1 MTKGK
6 IRVAQIALAGAAS
19 TLAIGAGL
27 IHNAQAQL
35 RPDLGGPSTELTPD
49 LSVPNTGLQGTPVDT
64 RTGGGG
70 RPSLSQKEK
79 ACMRRL
85 SKDLNKLASQ
95 TKTSI
100 KARDKEIVL
109 GSACTV
115 KVTKGLQIKAARSFI
130 QENFGQDPGNPVNV
144 IRGASP
150 SSPSLILFGDKALAS
165 NRLPRSN
172 KKVGRAF
179 YVVTG
184 STPAHLDI
192 YAGGNSIPSY
202 VGLGPGMHKTLA
214 KLGKKGTFKV
224 VGISGNPVAPTLLLQ
239 DSRGKKFGFS
249 YSNSKI
255 LPASRLTKYNYPKPS
270 RITELE
276 ARLNWAILEDRKS

>member
-1 MTKGK
+1 MTTGK
-6 IRVAQIALAGAAS
+6 IRVAKIALAGAAS

-35 RPDLGGPSTELTPD
+35 RPDLGGPNTEL
-49 LSVPNTGLQGTPVDT
+49 QRTPVDT
-64 RTGGGG
+64 RTGGGSG
-70 RPSLSQKEK
+70 PRLSQKQKE
-79 ACMRRL
+79 CMRRL

-95 TKTSI
+95 SKKLI

-109 GSACTV
+109 RSACTV
-115 KVTKGLQIKAARSFI
+115 EVRQGLQIKAAREFI
-130 QENFGQDPGNPVNV
+130 KENFGQDPGNPVNV

-165 NRLPRSN
+165 NILPSSN

-184 STPAHLDI
+184 STPTHLDI

-276 ARLNWAILEDRKS
+276 ARLNWAILEDNKS

>member
-1 MTKGK
+1 MTTGK
-6 IRVAQIALAGAAS
+6 IRVAQIALVGAAS

-27 IHNAQAQL
+27 SHNAQAQL
-35 RPDLGGPSTELTPD
+35 RPDLGA
-49 LSVPNTGLQGTPVDT
+49 PNTGLQGTPVDT
-64 RTGGGG
+64 RTGRGS
-70 RPSLSQKEK
+70 RPSLSQKQK

-95 TKTSI
+95 TKESI

-109 GSACTV
+109 ASACTV
-115 KVTKGLQIKAARSFI
+115 KVTKGLQIKAARAFI
-130 QENFGQDPGNPVNV
+130 KENFGQDPGNPVNF

-165 NRLPRSN
+165 NTLPRSN

-184 STPAHLDI
+184 STPTHLDI

-255 LPASRLTKYNYPKPS
+255 LPASTLTKLKYPKPS
-270 RITELE
+270 RSSELE
-276 ARLNWAILEDRKS
+276 TRMNWALLD

>member
-1 MTKGK
+1 MTTGK
-6 IRVAQIALAGAAS
+6 IRVVQIALAGAAS

-35 RPDLGGPSTELTPD
+35 RPDLGGPSTQVTPELG
-49 LSVPNTGLQGTPVDT
+49 VPNTSLQGTQVNT
-64 RTGGGG
+64 NAAGGSG
-70 RPSLSQKEK
+70 RRLSREQK

-85 SKDLNKLASQ
+85 SKDLDKLAGESK
-95 TKTSI
+95 KTI

-109 GSACTV
+109 ASACTV
-115 KVTKGLQIKAARSFI
+115 QVTKGLQVKAARTFI
-130 QENFGQDPGNPVNV
+130 KENFGQDPGNPVN
-144 IRGASP
+144 IIPGASP

-165 NRLPRSN
+165 NTLPSSN

-184 STPAHLDI
+184 STPLHLDI
-192 YAGGNSIPSY
+192 YAGGNSVPSY

-224 VGISGNPVAPTLLLQ
+224 VGISGHPVAPTLLLQ
-239 DSRGKKFGFS
+239 DSRGRKFGFS
-249 YSNSKI
+249 YSTSKI
-255 LPASRLTKYNYPKPS
+255 RSASTLTKLNYPKPKRS
-270 RITELE
+270 SELE
-276 ARLNWAILEDRKS
+276 TRMNWALYENEKS